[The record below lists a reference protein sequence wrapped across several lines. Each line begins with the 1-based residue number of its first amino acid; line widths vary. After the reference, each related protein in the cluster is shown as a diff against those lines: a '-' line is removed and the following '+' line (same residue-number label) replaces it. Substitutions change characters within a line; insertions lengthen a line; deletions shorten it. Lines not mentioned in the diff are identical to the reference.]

1 MVFYRRDEDFLHI
14 KLNKLQT
21 AISAVLVVSALVGTI
36 ILKTDGYLWA
46 AAPSHAY
53 GLVVFVVVDL
63 ALAAIVWRATRLAL
77 LGSALL
83 GAVQFTAM
91 AGDVF
96 VGQPTGLPTSLWEQ
110 YLLGD
115 TYFVA
120 LLCIQLALVAAAV
133 VGLAYRRSVNS
144 AAFKGLER

>member
-1 MVFYRRDEDFLHI
+1 MS
-14 KLNKLQT
+14 
-21 AISAVLVVSALVGTI
+21 AIVGAV
-36 ILKTDGYLWA
+36 ILKTDAWLWA

-53 GLVVFVVVDL
+53 GLIVFVVVDVG
-63 ALAAIVWRATRLAL
+63 LAAIVWRATRLAL

-83 GAVQFTAM
+83 GVVQFTAM

-96 VGQPTGLPTSLWEQ
+96 MGQPTGMPANLWEQ

-120 LLCIQLALVAAAV
+120 LLALQFAV
-133 VGLAYRRSVNS
+133 VGVAVLGLAYRRSTNS
-144 AAFKGLER
+144 AVIRTLQQ

>member
-1 MVFYRRDEDFLHI
+1 MV

-21 AISAVLVVSALVGTI
+21 AISGVLVVSAIVGAV
-36 ILKTDGYLWA
+36 ILRTDAWLWA

-53 GLVVFVVVDL
+53 GLVAFVVVDL
-63 ALAAIVWRATRLAL
+63 GLAAAVWRATKLAL

-96 VGQPTGLPTSLWEQ
+96 VGQPTGLSTSLWEQ

-115 TYFVA
+115 AYFVA
-120 LLCIQLALVAAAV
+120 LLCLQLAVVAVALL
-133 VGLAYRRSVNS
+133 GLAYRRSANS
-144 AAFKGLER
+144 PILKTLER

>member
-1 MVFYRRDEDFLHI
+1 M
-14 KLNKLQT
+14 NKLRT
-21 AISAVLVVSALVGTI
+21 AISAVLLVSAIVGAV
-36 ILKTDGYLWA
+36 ILKTDAWLWA

-53 GLVVFVVVDL
+53 GLIVFVVVDVG
-63 ALAAIVWRATRLAL
+63 LAAIVWRATRLAL

-83 GAVQFTAM
+83 GVVQFTAM

-96 VGQPTGLPTSLWEQ
+96 MGQPTGMPANLWEQ

-120 LLCIQLALVAAAV
+120 LLALQFAV
-133 VGLAYRRSVNS
+133 VGVAVLGLAYRRSMNS
-144 AAFKGLER
+144 AVIRTLQQ

>member
-1 MVFYRRDEDFLHI
+1 
-14 KLNKLQT
+14 
-21 AISAVLVVSALVGTI
+21 VSAIVGAV
-36 ILKTDGYLWA
+36 ILKTDAWLWA

-53 GLVVFVVVDL
+53 GLIVFVVVDL
-63 ALAAIVWRATRLAL
+63 GLAAIVWRATRLAL

-96 VGQPTGLPTSLWEQ
+96 TGQPAGMPASLWQQ

-115 TYFVA
+115 AYFVA
-120 LLCIQLALVAAAV
+120 LLALQLAVIAVAV
-133 VGLAYRRSVNS
+133 LGLTYRRTMNS
-144 AAFKGLER
+144 AVIKTLER